1 MNAPVSPIR
10 VLVADDDAILREI
23 AGAMLRDAGF
33 TVQTVASGDAAV
45 AACALRLPNIALL
58 DVEMPDG
65 NGYQACTN
73 IRALPGGADLP
84 IVMVTGCD
92 DTASIDRA
100 YEAGATDF
108 VVKPINW
115 ALLVHRIRYVLR
127 GARTIVDLRFS
138 EQKNAA
144 LLKAIPD
151 GIFLVNGRSVIE
163 HCYSPAAGLID
174 VPKTGFES
182 MRFLDLIPAAAR
194 ARAMDCLDAALRGDA
209 AVFEFSLDA
218 ESRSNR
224 HFECRYLPNS
234 SGQVLAIVRDVSA
247 RKEAQARIHRLAYFD
262 GLTGLPNREWIHD
275 YLAQSLTE
283 ARQLNRGLALLYV
296 DLDQFKRINDTLGHE
311 TGDALLRQVAERL
324 QTGLDLDG
332 DGDGDGEGDGDE
344 EAVPL
349 NLRTPEA
356 GAAQRARGRL
366 ARMGGDEFIV
376 VLTGRT
382 DAAQAQWAARQI
394 LSILAAPFQ
403 QESYELVVTPSIG
416 IAMYPEHGTDAQ
428 SLLKNA
434 DGAMYEAKASGR
446 NQLRV
451 YDSTMN
457 VRALKR
463 LSLEMELRRAVENSS
478 LEVYYQPKYRTR
490 DLQFLGGEALLRWFH
505 PERGQISTADF
516 IAVAEETGL
525 IGDIGRWAL
534 QRVCRDLCQWRSE
547 GLELPRVAVN
557 VSGRDFMYPEALL
570 RLSDTVTQAQLSPSL
585 FELELTEGVLMQDA
599 EAGRRSLLALKEFG
613 FALAIDDFGTG
624 YCSLNYL
631 KRFPLDTLKIDRS
644 FVSDI
649 SDDPDD
655 ASIVRAII
663 ALGHSLDL
671 KIVAEGVTTQ
681 AQLQFLQ
688 AESCD
693 AVQGFLMSP
702 AVPASS
708 FRELLKR
715 PLVSLDA
722 PQSQPRRLF
731 SWPSARN

>member
-1 MNAPVSPIR
+1 MSAQASPIR

-33 TVQTVASGDAAV
+33 SVQTVASGDAAV
-45 AACALRLPNIALL
+45 AACALRLPDIALL

-73 IRALPGGADLP
+73 IRSLPGGADMP

-92 DTASIDRA
+92 DTVSIDRA

-127 GARTIVDLRFS
+127 GAHTIVDLRFS

-151 GIFLVNGRSVIE
+151 GIFLVNGRGVIE
-163 HCYSPAAGLID
+163 HCYSPAAGLIG

-194 ARAMDCLDAALRGDA
+194 ARAMDCLDAALRGEA

-283 ARQLNRGLALLYV
+283 AGQLNRGLALLYV

-324 QTGLDLDG
+324 QAGLDL
-332 DGDGDGEGDGDE
+332 EGDGDE
-344 EAVPL
+344 PVVPL
-349 NLRTPEA
+349 NLRAP
-356 GAAQRARGRL
+356 GPGVPQRARGRL
-366 ARMGGDEFIV
+366 ARVGGDEFIV

-382 DAAQAQWAARQI
+382 DVAQAQWAARRI

-403 QESYELVVTPSIG
+403 QESYEFVVTPSIG

-451 YDSTMN
+451 YDSTVN

-478 LEVYYQPKYRTR
+478 LEVYYQPKYETR
-490 DLQFLGGEALLRWFH
+490 GLKLLGGEALLRWFH
-505 PERGQISTADF
+505 PERGQVPTADF

-534 QRVCRDLCQWRSE
+534 KRVCRDLCRWRSE
-547 GLELPRVAVN
+547 GLELPRIAVN

-649 SDDPDD
+649 SEDPDD

-671 KIVAEGVTTQ
+671 KLVAEGVTTRP
-681 AQLQFLQ
+681 QLEFLQ

-693 AVQGFLMSP
+693 AIQGFLMSP
-702 AVPASS
+702 AISADA
-708 FRELLKR
+708 FRELLER
-715 PLVSLDA
+715 PRVSLEASHLD
-722 PQSQPRRLF
+722 SRRLF

>member
-1 MNAPVSPIR
+1 MSGAAAPIR

-23 AGAMLRDAGF
+23 AGAMLRAAGF
-33 TVQTVASGDAAV
+33 TVQTAASGDAAV
-45 AACALRLPNIALL
+45 AACALCLPDIALL

-65 NGYQACTN
+65 DGYQACTD

-92 DTASIDRA
+92 DTQSIDRA
-100 YEAGATDF
+100 YEVGATDF
-108 VVKPINW
+108 VVKPVNW
-115 ALLVHRIRYVLR
+115 ALLAHRIRYVLR
-127 GARTIVDLRFS
+127 GARTILDLRFS
-138 EQKNAA
+138 EKKNTA

-151 GIFLVNGRSVIE
+151 GIFLVGARGVIE
-163 HCYSPAAGLID
+163 HCFSPAAGLAAA
-174 VPKTGFES
+174 PPGTRLES
-182 MRFLDLIPAAAR
+182 TYFRDLIPAGAR
-194 ARAMDCLDAALRGDA
+194 ARDVICLDAALRGEA
-209 AVFEFSLDA
+209 AAFEFSLDV
-218 ESRSNR
+218 ESAANR

-234 SGQVLAIVRDVSA
+234 SGQVLAIVRDVTA

-262 GLTGLPNREWIHD
+262 GLTGLPNREWIRE

-283 ARQLNRGLALLYV
+283 AKHLNRSLALLYV

-311 TGDALLRQVAERL
+311 TGDALLCQVARRL
-324 QTGLDLDG
+324 QAGLDLDG
-332 DGDGDGEGDGDE
+332 DDDE
-344 EAVPL
+344 PLVPP
-349 NLRTPEA
+349 NLGGPIQTL
-356 GAAQRARGRL
+356 AARARGRL
-366 ARMGGDEFIV
+366 ARVGGDEFIV

-382 DAAQAQWAARQI
+382 DAAQAQWAAREI
-394 LSILAAPFQ
+394 LSILSAPFQ

-416 IAMYPEHGTDAQ
+416 IAMYPEHGSDAQ

-446 NQLRV
+446 NQLRI

-463 LSLEMELRRAVENSS
+463 LSLEMELRRAVEDSS
-478 LEVYYQPKYRTR
+478 LEVYYQPKYQARS
-490 DLQFLGGEALLRWFH
+490 LKLLGGEALLRWFH
-505 PERGQISTADF
+505 PQRGQIPTADF

-547 GLELPRVAVN
+547 GFELPCIAVN
-557 VSGRDFMYPEALL
+557 VSGRDFMYPEALM
-570 RLSDTVTQAQLSPSL
+570 RLADTVAQAQLSPSL
-585 FELELTEGVLMQDA
+585 FEFELTEGVLMQDA
-599 EAGRRSLLALKEFG
+599 EAGRRSLQTLKEFG

-644 FVSDI
+644 FVADI
-649 SDDPDD
+649 NDDPDD
-655 ASIVRAII
+655 AAIVRAII

-681 AQLQFLQ
+681 AQLRFLQ

-693 AVQGFLMSP
+693 AIQGYLMSP
-702 AVPASS
+702 AVPAAA
-708 FRELLKR
+708 FRELLQR
-715 PLVSLDA
+715 APASLA
-722 PQSQPRRLF
+722 ERQLQTRR
-731 SWPSARN
+731 SASRA

>member
-1 MNAPVSPIR
+1 MSLQAPPIR

-23 AGAMLRDAGF
+23 AGATLRDAGF
-33 TVQTVASGDAAV
+33 IVQSVASGDAAV
-45 AACALRLPNIALL
+45 AACALRLPDIALL

-65 NGYQACTN
+65 NGYQACAN
-73 IRALPGGADLP
+73 IRSLPGGADLP

-92 DTASIDRA
+92 DTASIDQA

-151 GIFLVNGRSVIE
+151 GIFLVNGRGVIE
-163 HCYSPAAGLID
+163 HCFSPAVGLTAPGAGTAPPRGVVRPL
-174 VPKTGFES
+174 
-182 MRFLDLIPAAAR
+182 RFLDLIPEGAHSR
-194 ARAMDCLDAALRGDA
+194 AVDCLDATLRGEA
-209 AVFEFSLDA
+209 AAFEFSLEA
-218 ESRSNR
+218 ESRATR
-224 HFECRYLPNS
+224 HFECRYLPNAG
-234 SGQVLAIVRDVSA
+234 GQVLAIVRDVTA

-275 YLAQSLTE
+275 YLTQSLKV
-283 ARQLNRGLALLYV
+283 AAQVNRGVALLYV

-324 QTGLDLDG
+324 QAGLNLDA
-332 DGDGDGEGDGDE
+332 DGDE
-344 EAVPL
+344 PVVAVNIGLLEPSA
-349 NLRTPEA
+349 P
-356 GAAQRARGRL
+356 GRARGRL
-366 ARMGGDEFIV
+366 ARVGGDEFIV

-382 DAAQAQWAARQI
+382 DITQAQWAAREI

-416 IAMYPEHGTDAQ
+416 IAMYPEHGGDAQ

-451 YDSTMN
+451 YDGSMN

-478 LEVYYQPKYRTR
+478 LEVYYQPKYQTR
-490 DLQFLGGEALLRWFH
+490 SLKLLGGEALLRWFH

-547 GLELPRVAVN
+547 GLELPSVAVN

-570 RLSDTVTQAQLSPSL
+570 RLSDTVTQANLSPSL

-644 FVSDI
+644 FVADI
-649 SDDPDD
+649 IKDPDD

-671 KIVAEGVTTQ
+671 SIVAEGVSTQ
-681 AQLQFLQ
+681 EQLQFLR

-693 AVQGFLMSP
+693 AIQGYLMSP
-702 AVPASS
+702 AIPAGA
-708 FRELLKR
+708 FRDLLQRPRVAVEADELE
-715 PLVSLDA
+715 S
-722 PQSQPRRLF
+722 RRR
-731 SWPSARN
+731 AV